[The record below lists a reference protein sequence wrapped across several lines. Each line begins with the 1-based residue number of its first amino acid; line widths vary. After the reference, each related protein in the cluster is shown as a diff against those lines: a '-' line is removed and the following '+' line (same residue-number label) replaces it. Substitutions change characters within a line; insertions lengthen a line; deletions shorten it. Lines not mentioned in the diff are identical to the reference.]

1 MKRRIPSPVPPSVF
15 DQTVVSISMQ
25 MGHLGV
31 DYRSVWRDSLT
42 SPSGQHLNVRVPTT
56 DPTLDTYITNENTR
70 NALSEAYRKMV
81 EADALLRSVRGLISQ
96 RRESFDPKDRHRAE
110 GTGLTDTEKAEMT
123 ARARAKPSA
132 RWERSA

>member
-1 MKRRIPSPVPPSVF
+1 VF

-25 MGHLGV
+25 MGHLGT

-56 DPTLDTYITNENTR
+56 DPTLDTYVNNESTR

-81 EADALLRSVRGLISQ
+81 EADALLRSVRGLISS
-96 RRESFDPKDRHRAE
+96 RREQFDPKQRHAAE
-110 GTGLTDTEKAEMT
+110 GVSLSEQEMSEMS
-123 ARARAKPSA
+123 ARAKAKPSQKWQRTA
-132 RWERSA
+132 